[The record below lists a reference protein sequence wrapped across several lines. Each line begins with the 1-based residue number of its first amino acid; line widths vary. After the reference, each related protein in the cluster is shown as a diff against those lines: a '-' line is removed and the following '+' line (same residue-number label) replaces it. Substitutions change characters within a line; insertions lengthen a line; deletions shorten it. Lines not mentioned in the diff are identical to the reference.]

1 MTDLVTEKP
10 KKIIVLLPP
19 IEYLKPEDK
28 VKGQLVWYDGK
39 LYSDGKW
46 VYYLTVIKKD
56 GQKVIVRIGHSSGQ
70 MYRDFYELVNAN
82 SLPFIIDIG
91 ISVDMKGRKIK
102 LG

>member
-1 MTDLVTEKP
+1 MTDNKEKTKLP
-10 KKIIVLLPP
+10 VLLPP
-19 IEYLKPEDK
+19 LEYLKPEDK
-28 VKGQLVWYDGK
+28 VIGNLVTYSMK
-39 LYSDGKW
+39 QYSDGKF
-46 VYYLTVIKKD
+46 VYYLNVVTKK
-56 GQKVIVRIGHSSGQ
+56 GELVIVRIGHSSGQ